1 MSSVRLRKVS
11 AGFPTWVCS
20 QGGWTTVPLALRLVL
35 LPEGEPPPRPDGSP
49 GEKRAAIGD
58 GGGFGG
64 FGGVRRQTT

>member
-1 MSSVRLRKVS
+1 M
-11 AGFPTWVCS
+11 
-20 QGGWTTVPLALRLVL
+20 PLALRLVL

-64 FGGVRRQTT
+64 FGGVRCVRRQTT